1 MLSDIFYTV
10 LKMNCIASVV
20 AVVLLLVKFV
30 LQKIGCPRK
39 IMLLLWAVIAF
50 RLICPTSLSTE
61 LSSFN
66 LVKTFK
72 NAICNNATIH
82 DDILQNNAVV
92 YYQTPQE
99 TDAFL
104 ANNELPAARANV
116 PQKDMKEIVG
126 LYLASVWIVGMCVM
140 AAVGVIAYI
149 ILRKRLRFA
158 IKLKDNIYFAENIPT
173 SFVFG
178 IFRPKI
184 YVPYNMSE
192 TSLGHIIAHE
202 KTHIRRKDHLSKIMA
217 YMLLTVHWFNPLNW
231 LLFKLFSDDM
241 EFSCDESVM
250 SKIGFENKKEY
261 LYSLIS
267 SATNNRNTIF
277 IYSVCFSVNTTKRRI
292 KNMIRFKKQSK
303 FLAVAAILSCLA
315 LVVAFGTNA
324 TVHTEKQ
331 NDIKAG
337 DFNIIPNEGSEGF
350 ASVPATASADI
361 SADNVDVPVENV
373 GSTENVTGP
382 HKAITKEGG
391 STPVPVD
398 TYSSYSP
405 QPTVE
410 DDNITPNPKRY
421 DSAPAKTP
429 DIEVAIDFEQQLFET
444 DTKISSIETNLNN
457 QGITRAQSTGVKLA
471 ENYVIN
477 DYSYKNNCNGTSS
490 NITCN
495 KNGKISVY
503 FDVNSENLVAI
514 SFTDCKTKE
523 VVAEFEIL
531 ANEQNTYSF
540 TGFNGDKTYDVTVQ
554 GKTQGNWKIEGQYIL
569 Y

>member
-20 AVVLLLVKFV
+20 AVVLLLVKFI

-39 IMLLLWAVIAF
+39 IMFLLWAVIAF

-61 LSSFN
+61 FSSFN
-66 LVKTFK
+66 LAKTFK
-72 NAICNNATIH
+72 NGISNNATIH
-82 DDILQNNAVV
+82 DSILQNNAVV
-92 YYQTPQE
+92 YYQTPSE
-99 TDAFL
+99 TDTFL
-104 ANNELPAARANV
+104 ANNEIPAARANV

-126 LYLASVWIVGMCVM
+126 LYLASAWIVGMYVM
-140 AAVGVIAYI
+140 AAIGVIAYF

-267 SATNNRNTIF
+267 SATSNRNTIF
-277 IYSVCFSVNTTKRRI
+277 IYSVCFSLNTTKRRI
-292 KNMIRFKKQSK
+292 KNMIQFKKQSK
-303 FLAVAAILSCLA
+303 FLAVTAILSCLA

-324 TVHTEKQ
+324 TVQKE
-331 NDIKAG
+331 NDIKA
-337 DFNIIPNEGSEGF
+337 DNSNIIPNEGSGGF
-350 ASVPATASADI
+350 ASVPAAAPAGI
-361 SADNVDVPVENV
+361 NADNVNIPAENV
-373 GSTENVTGP
+373 GSTEDITGP
-382 HKAITKEGG
+382 HKAITKEGS
-391 STPVPVD
+391 STQVPVD

-421 DSAPAKTP
+421 DSASAKTP
-429 DIEVAIDFEQQLFET
+429 DIELAIAFEQQLFET

-457 QGITRAQSTGVKLA
+457 QGITRAQGSGVKLA

-477 DYSYKNNCNGTSS
+477 GYSYKNNCNGTSS

-514 SFTDCKTKE
+514 GFTDCKTKE
-523 VVAEFEIL
+523 VIAEFEIL
-531 ANEQNTYSF
+531 ANEQNAYSF
-540 TGFNGDKTYDVTVQ
+540 TGFNSDKTYDVTVQ
-554 GKTQGNWKIEGQYIL
+554 GKTHGNWKIEGQYIL